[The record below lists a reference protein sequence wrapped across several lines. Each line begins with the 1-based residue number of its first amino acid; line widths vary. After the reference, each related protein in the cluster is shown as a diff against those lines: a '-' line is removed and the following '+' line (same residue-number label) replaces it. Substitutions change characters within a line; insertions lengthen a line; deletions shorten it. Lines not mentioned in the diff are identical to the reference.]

1 MNKLIK
7 FKDKIDDIFAAL
19 YGSAVNESG
28 EKYSE
33 IYGYAMKCM
42 QTDFYEYLD
51 LTAKLGLKVNID
63 DLVNHLVWVEYKLI
77 GNIYCFNKVNKG
89 KLEEIILEL
98 TEDW

>member
-1 MNKLIK
+1 MNALIK

-33 IYGYAMKCM
+33 IYGYALNSME
-42 QTDFYEYLD
+42 TDFYEYLD
-51 LTAKLGLKVNID
+51 LMAKLWLKVNID

-77 GNIYCFNKVNKG
+77 GNIYCFNRVNKG

>member
-1 MNKLIK
+1 MIK

-19 YGSAVNESG
+19 YGSSVNESG

-33 IYGYAMKCM
+33 VYGYALNSME
-42 QTDFYEYLD
+42 TDFYEYLD
-51 LTAKLGLKVNID
+51 LMVKLGLKVNIA

-77 GNIYCFNKVNKG
+77 GNIYCFNKVNKS

>member
-1 MNKLIK
+1 MIK

-33 IYGYAMKCM
+33 IYGYALKCM

-51 LTAKLGLKVNID
+51 LTAKL
-63 DLVNHLVWVEYKLI
+63 
-77 GNIYCFNKVNKG
+77 
-89 KLEEIILEL
+89 
-98 TEDW
+98 

>member
-1 MNKLIK
+1 MIK
-7 FKDKIDDIFAAL
+7 FKDKIDDIFVAL

-33 IYGYAMKCM
+33 VYGYALNSME
-42 QTDFYEYLD
+42 TDFYEYLD
-51 LTAKLGLKVNID
+51 LMAKLGLKVNID

-77 GNIYCFNKVNKG
+77 GNIYCFNRVNKG

-98 TEDW
+98 AEDW

>member
-1 MNKLIK
+1 MIK
-7 FKDKIDDIFAAL
+7 FKGKVDDIFAAL

-33 IYGYAMKCM
+33 IYGYALNSMEK
-42 QTDFYEYLD
+42 DFYEYLD

-63 DLVNHLVWVEYKLI
+63 DFLNHLVWVEYKLI

-89 KLEEIILEL
+89 KLEEIISEL

>member
-1 MNKLIK
+1 MLKLIK
-7 FKDKIDDIFAAL
+7 FKGKVDDIFESL

-33 IYGYAMKCM
+33 IYGYALNSME
-42 QTDFYEYLD
+42 TDFYEYLD
-51 LTAKLGLKVNID
+51 LMAKLGLKVNID

-77 GNIYCFNKVNKG
+77 GNVYCFNKVDKS
-89 KLEEIILEL
+89 KLEEIISEL